1 MGMRNKYK
9 SQRVFLNEMAEKME
23 VLDKL
28 LYNDDWDA
36 HLFERCVHMHRI
48 AHAWKGSAPMFA
60 LEQIGEI
67 AGRLEKLWAG
77 IGEEGPASYLNDREG
92 WLERYQQAAQA
103 SKPLYYELELEH
115 ALRLREL
122 ELYGGE
128 DGPLG
133 AVAAKNQRILIVDD
147 DALLR
152 SYIAQHLELDGY
164 ETDEAG
170 DVESAIVLLRQR
182 QYHLITLD
190 LLMQPVMGYELF
202 DYVKSDPGLKWIPL
216 IVISGNGDIAHK
228 VKSFRLGADDY
239 VTKPF
244 NMDELVARIER
255 MLERTN
261 EFEQLAFRDPLTG
274 IYNRRFI
281 DNQIELELKRAQRY
295 KSKLT
300 IGFIDIDRF
309 KHINDTYGH
318 HNGDLVLQG
327 LSHRLQSALRGTD
340 FVGRYGG
347 EEFIV
352 LFPHTGA
359 GQASDVIAQV
369 LEKLQHQPIAKF
381 EQQEF
386 FITFSAGLCEYD
398 AASEAKDWIARA
410 DAAMYR
416 AKQEGRNRIIVD
428 SLCGLGSSEPKKR
441 VLIAEDDELLRAILI
456 SMINDAGYE
465 AVGAADGREAAGLAE
480 QGAFQLGLIDI
491 LMPEMDGFELLEHIR
506 ASGKQP
512 DMKSIILSVKRN
524 DESMRQ
530 AEELGAVDYV
540 VKPFSLTE
548 LLAKVNRLLKQGG
561 V

>member
-1 MGMRNKYK
+1 MRNKYK
-9 SQRVFLNEMAEKME
+9 SQRVFLEEMSEKME

-36 HLFERCVHMHRI
+36 HLFERCAQVYRI
-48 AHAWKGSAPMFA
+48 AHAWKGSAPMFG

-67 AGRLEKLWAG
+67 AGRVEQLWSD
-77 IGEEGPASYLNDREG
+77 IGEEGPESYLNDRER
-92 WLERYQQAAQA
+92 WLESYQLAVQE

-122 ELYGGE
+122 EQYGGE
-128 DGPLG
+128 DGH
-133 AVAAKNQRILIVDD
+133 VTSAASKNQRILIVDD

-152 SYIAQHLELDGY
+152 SYIARHLELDGY

-190 LLMQPVMGYELF
+190 LLMQPTLGYELF
-202 DYVKSDPGLKWIPL
+202 DYVKGDPSLKWIPL
-216 IVISGNGDIAHK
+216 IVISGNSEISHK

-281 DNQIELELKRAQRY
+281 DNQIDMELKRAQRY

-352 LFPHTGA
+352 LFPHTSA
-359 GQASDVIAQV
+359 EQASSVIAQV
-369 LEKLQHQPIAKF
+369 LEKLHDQPIAKF
-381 EQQEF
+381 DDQEF

-398 AASEAKDWIARA
+398 AMSEAKDWIARA

-416 AKQEGRNRIIVD
+416 AKQEGRNRIIVH
-428 SLCGLGSSEPKKR
+428 SLCGPGSSEPKKR
-441 VLIAEDDELLRAILI
+441 VLVAEDDELLRAILI

-465 AVGAADGREAAGLAE
+465 AVGAADGQEAAELAE
-480 QGAFQLGLIDI
+480 RYTFQLGLIDI
-491 LMPEMDGFELLEHIR
+491 LMPNMDGFQLLERIR
-506 ASGKQP
+506 LAGKQP
-512 DMKSIILSVKRN
+512 DMKNVVLSVKKNEDDIR
-524 DESMRQ
+524 R
-530 AEELGAVDYV
+530 AELLGAVDYV

-548 LLAKVNRLLKQGG
+548 LLAKVNRLMK
-561 V
+561 